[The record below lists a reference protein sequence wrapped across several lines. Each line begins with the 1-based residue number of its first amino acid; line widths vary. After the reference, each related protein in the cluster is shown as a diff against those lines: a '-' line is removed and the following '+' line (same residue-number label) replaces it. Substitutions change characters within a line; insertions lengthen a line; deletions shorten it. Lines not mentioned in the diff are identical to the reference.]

1 MISAS
6 PAHVK
11 IEGGKEKMVSLGSSM
26 RKWSAFLLISLGFS
40 CSLFR
45 VKIPP
50 YPQGVLF
57 PLEEAAR
64 VSYEGKIVKAV
75 LDRGQNLYFSTDG
88 GLLYCIEGVTRKV
101 IWTYAAP
108 SPLGCPPAVTTES
121 VLVWD
126 ETNNLYCL
134 DLAGGLRWEK
144 QIKEEIVSGIAWD
157 RDEVY
162 VGTQEGTFMA
172 VRQSSGEALWQLRT
186 EGAFQAEAVF
196 WGGQVIIGCADGKL
210 YFINQRKD
218 LGAIVE
224 IGSPVHV
231 TPLVAGDR
239 LYLGSEDSF
248 FQCLDLKTRKRKW
261 RVRLGGKLVVSPRAD
276 AERVFFVAS
285 NSVLYCLDK
294 KGGDILWWWIAPSR
308 SAYDLELSDGKV
320 LVTAFSSVLYC
331 LDARTGKEVGRYD
344 AKSEIKSNPLWYPPY
359 ALINLYDYLDD
370 KGAVVFLAR
379 EIRVKLA
386 PSMSPPQPEVTEV
399 TLTATATGF
408 YLPKYEFFLQ
418 SGEERT
424 VVQKESERNSWVWFP
439 EKEGNYTVGVRVRDG
454 KNTRE
459 AEIPFKIT
467 SKTKQAHQP
476 ESKARSG

>member
-1 MISAS
+1 
-6 PAHVK
+6 
-11 IEGGKEKMVSLGSSM
+11 M
-26 RKWSAFLLISLGFS
+26 RRWVAFLLISLGFS

-45 VKIPP
+45 AKVPP

-57 PLEEAAR
+57 PLAEAAR
-64 VSYEGKIVKAV
+64 ISYKGRIVRSL
-75 LDRGQNLYFSTDG
+75 LDRGRNLYFSTDG
-88 GLLYCIEGVTRKV
+88 GLLYCLDGTTEKTL
-101 IWTYAAP
+101 WTYTAP
-108 SPLGCPPAVTTES
+108 SPLGCPPAVTDES

-126 ETNNLYCL
+126 EANTLYCL
-134 DLAGGLRWEK
+134 DLAGGLRWQK
-144 QIKEEIVSGIAWD
+144 QIKGDIASGIAWD

-162 VGTQEGTFMA
+162 LGTREGTFMA
-172 VRQSSGEALWQLRT
+172 VGLSSGEGLWQLRT
-186 EGAFQAEAVF
+186 EGAFEAKAVF

-210 YFINQRKD
+210 YFVNQKKD

-224 IGSPVHV
+224 IGSPVSV

-239 LYLGSEDSF
+239 LYLGTEDFF

-261 RVRLGGKLVVSPRAD
+261 RVRLGGKLVVSPCAD
-276 AERVFFVAS
+276 AKRVYFVAS

-308 SAYDLELSDGKV
+308 SAYDLELSAGKV
-320 LVTAFSSVLYC
+320 LVTALSSVLYC

-344 AKSEIKSNPLWYPPY
+344 AKTEIKSNPLWCPPY
-359 ALINLYDYLDD
+359 VLINLYDYLDD
-370 KGAVVFLAR
+370 QGALVFLGR

-386 PSMSPPQPEVTEV
+386 PSLSPPQPEGTEV
-399 TLTATATGF
+399 TFTATATGF

-418 SGEERT
+418 SGEEKT

-439 EKEGNYTVGVRVRDG
+439 EKQGDYTVGVRVRDE
-454 KNTRE
+454 KSTRE
-459 AEIPFKIT
+459 AEVLFRII
-467 SKTKQAHQP
+467 SKTPQAHQP